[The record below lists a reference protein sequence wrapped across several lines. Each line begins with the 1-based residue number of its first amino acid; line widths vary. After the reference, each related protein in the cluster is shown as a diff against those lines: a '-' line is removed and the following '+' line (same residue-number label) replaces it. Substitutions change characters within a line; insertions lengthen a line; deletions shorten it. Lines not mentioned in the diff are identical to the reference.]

1 MYETLLLFAS
11 AKLAKEKV
19 DAAGNEHS
27 TLDGIFT
34 QSPCSYKGTFTPV
47 RGKASDFVLS
57 GR

>member
-1 MYETLLLFAS
+1 MLLFAS

-47 RGKASDFVLS
+47 RSKASDFELS